1 MKDISA
7 TKKGLIIGGLLIVLS
22 ACLFYVFKLPEN
34 GSNQYAVLL
43 LFIAGVIWALV
54 DYKRKAATTAG
65 FKDYFNE
72 GFRAFIVVTLLM
84 VVYTFVFYKLNPQIL
99 ENAIKENNTLVMKE
113 GNRTAAEIDA
123 NSDKLR
129 SIFMPMMLIITTIKF
144 LILGALVAVIGAG
157 FLSQNQTRKG

>member
-7 TKKGLIIGGLLIVLS
+7 TKKGLIIGGLLIALS

-43 LFIAGVIWALV
+43 LFIAGVIWALL
-54 DYKRKAATTAG
+54 DYKRKATATAG

-72 GFRAFIVVTLLM
+72 GFRTFIVVTLLM
-84 VVYTFVFYKLNPQIL
+84 VLYTFVFYKLNPQIL

-123 NSDKLR
+123 NSAKLR

>member
-1 MKDISA
+1 M
-7 TKKGLIIGGLLIVLS
+7 VL
-22 ACLFYVFKLPEN
+22 
-34 GSNQYAVLL
+34 
-43 LFIAGVIWALV
+43 
-54 DYKRKAATTAG
+54 
-65 FKDYFNE
+65 
-72 GFRAFIVVTLLM
+72 
-84 VVYTFVFYKLNPQIL
+84 YTFVFYKLNPQIL

-123 NSDKLR
+123 NSAKLR